1 MIKGSATYFPS
12 WLSAVFLHPARLQAG
27 TRINGRL
34 RENITTSNYFLRLQ
48 PKLATHAHIPH
59 PCKQLST
66 DAQSALILS
75 PVGMIRATRM
85 GPGIKGFKQTQTN
98 ILDVSLQAAAI
109 NSCNSPSFY
118 TINSFFFKQM

>member
-1 MIKGSATYFPS
+1 MKRSTTYFPS
-12 WLSAVFLHPARLQAG
+12 WLSAVFLHPARLEAG
-27 TRINGRL
+27 SRINGRL

-48 PKLATHAHIPH
+48 PKSATHAHTVH

-66 DAQSALILS
+66 DAQSALLLS

-85 GPGIKGFKQTQTN
+85 GPGIKGLKQTQTN
-98 ILDVSLQAAAI
+98 ILDVSLPAAAI

-118 TINSFFFKQM
+118 TINKGFFKQM